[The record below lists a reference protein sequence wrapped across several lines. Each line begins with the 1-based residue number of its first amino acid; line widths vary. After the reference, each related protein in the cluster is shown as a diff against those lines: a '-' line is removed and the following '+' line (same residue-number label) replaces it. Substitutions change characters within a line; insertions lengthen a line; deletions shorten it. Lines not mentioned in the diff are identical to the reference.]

1 MLVST
6 IQAAWGVLC
15 VILLN
20 TQCVP
25 HRAIWEFYLES
36 KCYKVTDIML
46 TSASVQVFS
55 DFAMVLLPQKV
66 IWGLNMNLQRKIGV
80 AVLFGVGL
88 L

>member
-1 MLVST
+1 MFIST
-6 IQAAWGVLC
+6 IQALWGVLC

-25 HRAIWEFYLES
+25 YQAIWKFYLES

-55 DFAMVLLPQKV
+55 DIAMVLLPQRV
-66 IWGLNMNLQRKIGV
+66 IWGLNMNIQRKLGV
-80 AVLFGVGL
+80 AVIFGVGL